1 MGRPSAR
8 DDRDAAAAFAAR
20 IEALCDRVAVPR
32 RLRDLGL
39 ARDRLGW
46 LAANSGGTSMRGNP
60 VALDPARLLP
70 ILEAAY

>member
-1 MGRPSAR
+1 VAGDAAR
-8 DDRDAAAAFAAR
+8 DDRDAAEAFAAR

-60 VALDPARLLP
+60 VELDPARLLP